1 VVTSQLQ
8 VERRTEDRESSPVE
22 NQPST
27 TVPRNKPGRDIT
39 TSTDV
44 KITYFREMKEC
55 LFQKIFG
62 ASDVLGDSVSG
73 VVTATE
79 SCPFLGTQT
88 SSVVASTWVCTC
100 TSPGAHVTEWKTVN
114 CARKKTTHRNS
125 LPDMLADR
133 FYRAMSYVARIT
145 MPSQDVRLSVRPS
158 VTHRNSIET
167 TKHINKL
174 FHHRIATP
182 F

>member
-114 CARKKTTHRNS
+114 CARKKNNASKFITRHVS
-125 LPDMLADR
+125 GSFLPRDVIRSAD
-133 FYRAMSYVARIT
+133 YYAVAR
-145 MPSQDVRLSVRPS
+145 RPS
-158 VTHRNSIET
+158 VCPSVRHTPEFYRND
-167 TKHINKL
+167 
-174 FHHRIATP
+174 
-182 F
+182 